1 MVKKKAKKKVI
12 KSKIVEGTNGHHRR
26 IPGWFIFPS
35 GEVVEI
41 SPSAAHEDSAYDN
54 YPGVVCAR
62 VWAYG
67 QGYKITEDTLMCLS
81 HIPYRGRI
89 KEAIRKWA
97 SDVITKWPD
106 PKNIKVYSSD
116 SEAKTAYEYGFLGL
130 NDVIKVPHPKSRIS
144 EDTGPRP
151 PRARRAVPRA
161 AARPKTKS
169 RPRRSRI

>member
-106 PKNIKVYSSD
+106 LKNIKVSTYGGMRG
-116 SEAKTAYEYGFLGL
+116 YE
-130 NDVIKVPHPKSRIS
+130 NIKFTMMNLVTGNFKSG
-144 EDTGPRP
+144 D
-151 PRARRAVPRA
+151 
-161 AARPKTKS
+161 
-169 RPRRSRI
+169 